1 MHYSYTEEN
10 QLLMGDTLITQNVK
24 MSKVAQLEQELGQK
38 PVLVFGNSTEDV
50 PMAIFADTDNLYLTD
65 VFFLLCDDM
74 EREQKKLLRSAR
86 NMDGKQ
92 FL

>member
-1 MHYSYTEEN
+1 
-10 QLLMGDTLITQNVK
+10 
-24 MSKVAQLEQELGQK
+24 
-38 PVLVFGNSTEDV
+38 
-50 PMAIFADTDNLYLTD
+50 MAIYADTDNLYLTD

>member
-38 PVLVFGNSTEDV
+38 PVLVFGNSTGDV
-50 PMAIFADTDNLYLTD
+50 PMAIYADTDNLYLTD

>member
-38 PVLVFGNSTEDV
+38 PVLVFGNST
-50 PMAIFADTDNLYLTD
+50 
-65 VFFLLCDDM
+65 
-74 EREQKKLLRSAR
+74 
-86 NMDGKQ
+86 
-92 FL
+92 